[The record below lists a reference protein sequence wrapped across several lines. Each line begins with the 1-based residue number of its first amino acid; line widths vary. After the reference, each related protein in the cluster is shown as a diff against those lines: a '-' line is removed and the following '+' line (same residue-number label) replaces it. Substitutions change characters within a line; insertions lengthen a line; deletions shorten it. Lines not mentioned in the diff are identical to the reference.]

1 VKVSSIMTEKVV
13 TIRGHQTIAEAV
25 TLMQKHELYALI
37 VDRRHE
43 EDAYGI
49 LTETDIIK
57 KVAAYGRDPRKI
69 RVYEVMK
76 KPCIVV
82 NPDLSVEYVAR
93 LFANAQIRCAPVIR
107 EHLLGIVS
115 ATDILTKSNFLS
127 DPKELYFDQEID
139 KAVAEARRTCQVNG
153 HTSSECKIAWDI
165 VEELQAEAAHQRAQ
179 RPEKSALEKYL
190 EEYPE
195 AASALDLD
203 NWCSG

>member
-1 VKVSSIMTEKVV
+1 MTEKVI
-13 TIRGHQTIAEAV
+13 TIRGHQTVAEAV

-57 KVAAYGRDPRKI
+57 KVAAFGRDPRKI
-69 RVYEVMK
+69 RVYDVMK

-93 LFANAQIRCAPVIR
+93 LFANTQIRCAPVIR
-107 EHLLGIVS
+107 DHLLGIVT
-115 ATDILTKSNFLS
+115 ATDILIKSNFLAA
-127 DPKELYFDQEID
+127 PKELHFDQEID
-139 KAVAEARRTCQVNG
+139 KAVAEARHICQVKG

-165 VEELQAEAAHQRAQ
+165 VEELQAEAAHQRAK
-179 RPEKSALEKYL
+179 RPEKSALEEYL

-195 AASALDLD
+195 AASSLDLD